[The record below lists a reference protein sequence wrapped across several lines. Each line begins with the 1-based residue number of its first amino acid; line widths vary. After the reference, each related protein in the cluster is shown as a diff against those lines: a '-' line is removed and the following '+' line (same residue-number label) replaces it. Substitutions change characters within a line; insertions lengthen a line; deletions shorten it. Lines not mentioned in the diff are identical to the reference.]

1 MDAFIQYIIT
11 ERHGID
17 NIVIL
22 VPTRA
27 LINQVT
33 ARLKKTITN
42 KNYKVLAHPVVPM
55 IYRNRMLK
63 YVFVF
68 TPERL
73 ISYLGE
79 KENPVINYMFVDEA
93 HKIIAEKDSR
103 IVKKYAAL
111 RAKGDATLSERMEM
125 LIQHRQSLNE
135 QIRQLQEHA
144 AVLGEKIAFY
154 QQEIES
160 HQEDAP

>member
-1 MDAFIQYIIT
+1 MPFNDLVFTDSQYKLFEAMKDSNHYSFSGPTSFGKSFIMDAFIQYIIT

-73 ISYLGE
+73 ISYLW
-79 KENPVINYMFVDEA
+79 I
-93 HKIIAEKDSR
+93 
-103 IVKKYAAL
+103 
-111 RAKGDATLSERMEM
+111 KGKSC
-125 LIQHRQSLNE
+125 N
-135 QIRQLQEHA
+135 QLY
-144 AVLGEKIAFY
+144 VCR
-154 QQEIES
+154 
-160 HQEDAP
+160 